1 MSTSALQRVVVRML
15 YDPVLVEA
23 VYRDAAKALAGVEL
37 TAVERGWLVAP
48 DRRRYQAD
56 PLRRSRGLQALIE
69 EFAVSAAG
77 VAVGPGVG
85 ALDAFFSAG
94 AFHRAVQAGRSLALA
109 FGEWLAHFGGEVAAF
124 AALEGGIARVRRAP
138 LRAVGEASGGADFDR
153 RWMTAPWAWGGL
165 VPGGTLA
172 AWQAQRSR
180 LAAQGGLVEAV
191 VAAQG
196 ASEAEPGVMLAPS
209 LQPQE
214 PEGLVVERTGPH
226 ADDVGV
232 AEASPALA
240 GLLAALEQP
249 LPWPAAAAALRRLG
263 AEPGEEKAL
272 AADLLADGLLTVD

>member
-1 MSTSALQRVVVRML
+1 MSTSAVQRVVVRML

-23 VYRDAAKALAGVEL
+23 VYRDAAGALAGVEL
-37 TAVERGWLVAP
+37 TAVERAWLVAP

-69 EFAVSAAG
+69 EFAVSAAT
-77 VAVGPGVG
+77 VAAGPGIG

-94 AFHRAVQAGRSLALA
+94 AFHQAVQAGRSLALA
-109 FGEWLAHFGGEVAAF
+109 FGEWLAHCGGEVAAF

-138 LRAVGEASGGADFDR
+138 LRPAVTAEADFDR

-165 VPGGTLA
+165 VAGGTLA
-172 AWQAQRSR
+172 AWQAQRAR
-180 LAAQGGLVEAV
+180 LAAQAGGVVAAV
-191 VAAQG
+191 VAAG
-196 ASEAEPGVMLAPS
+196 AEPGATLAPP
-209 LQPQE
+209 LRPQE
-214 PEGLVVERTGPH
+214 PEGLVVERTGPQ
-226 ADDVGV
+226 AQDVGV

-263 AEPGEEKAL
+263 AEPGEEEAL
-272 AADLLADGLLTVD
+272 AAELLADGLLTVD